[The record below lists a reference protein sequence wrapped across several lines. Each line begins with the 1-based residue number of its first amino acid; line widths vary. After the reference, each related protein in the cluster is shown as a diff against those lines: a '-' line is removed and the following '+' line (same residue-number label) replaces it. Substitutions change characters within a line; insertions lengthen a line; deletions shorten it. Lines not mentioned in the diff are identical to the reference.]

1 MHAFLCVRTLLT
13 SRTGAALRTE
23 GARPSIKDPTALVIQ
38 TWAGQL
44 LLRLTTLARGSL
56 PPRPPPQEG
65 CVSTAGQNN
74 EWMDGGRDGGTIK
87 RRIDGRFDQREK
99 GLSDDG
105 EAVS

>member
-1 MHAFLCVRTLLT
+1 MTLNMCEIISSVQASALLSLLT

-74 EWMDGGRDGGTIK
+74 EWMDGGREGWWNN
-87 RRIDGRFDQREK
+87 
-99 GLSDDG
+99 
-105 EAVS
+105 